1 MSRARRAR
9 RIAAAAAFGGGG
21 LGVLGAAG
29 FGLLVAEAKLARRMI
44 GQPFGE
50 TGPEIGE
57 IYGAGPGEPLVLAML
72 GDSSAVG
79 LGVEQPEQTPG
90 VVIASGLAAISG
102 RRVRLHRMA
111 MVGAESSALAE
122 QVELLLAEAETLDVA
137 VIMIGANDVTHRV
150 KPATAVRALAEA
162 VRKLRAAG
170 AEVVVGTCPDLG
182 TIEPIPP
189 PLRHVARHM
198 SRQLAAA
205 QTIAVVEAGG
215 RTVSLGNMLGPEFAA
230 RPRVMF
236 SSDGFHP
243 SAAGYA
249 RAAATL
255 LHSVAAALGFWSDA
269 TAGRRDE
276 VPRQVDDVAHAAV
289 RAAQVA
295 GTEVAGTEVAGAQRG
310 PRGRWAV
317 LRLRRGAV
325 AVATT
330 GVGAARSVFLVLGGA
345 KALIPVG
352 RAQTP
357 DAVPRQDG
365 ERADANVPEAELA
378 PALGMPV
385 TVGADPTDG
394 SGPGGGPGPAAD
406 PQPTAEEEPCPKP

>member
-21 LGVLGAAG
+21 LGMLGAAG
-29 FGLLVAEAKLARRMI
+29 FGLLVAEAKLARRTI
-44 GQPFGE
+44 GQPFGQ
-50 TGPEIGE
+50 GPEVGE
-57 IYGAGPGEPLVLAML
+57 IYGAGPGEPLEFGML

-79 LGVEQPEQTPG
+79 LGVEQPEQAPR

-102 RRVRLHRMA
+102 RRVRLHRVA

-122 QVELLLAEAETLDVA
+122 QVERLLAETATLDVA

-162 VRKLRAAG
+162 VRKLRAVG

-189 PLRHVARHM
+189 PLRHIARHM

-215 RTVSLGNMLGPEFAA
+215 RTVSLGGMLGPEFAA

-255 LHSVAAALGFWSDA
+255 LHSIAAALGFWPDA
-269 TAGRRDE
+269 GEAAGGRRE

-289 RAAQVA
+289 RAAQVP

-330 GVGAARSVFLVLGGA
+330 GAGAARSAFLVLGGA
-345 KALIPVG
+345 KALIPLG
-352 RAQTP
+352 RTPIP
-357 DAVPRQDG
+357 DAALEQDG
-365 ERADANVPEAELA
+365 EMSEAGIPEAELA
-378 PALGMPV
+378 RLGMPV
-385 TVGADPTDG
+385 TVGADPIDG
-394 SGPGGGPGPAAD
+394 PAPGGGPAPAGDAD
-406 PQPTAEEEPCPKP
+406 PTAEEEPCPKP

>member
-44 GQPFGE
+44 GQPFGQA
-50 TGPEIGE
+50 GPEVGE
-57 IYGAGPGEPLVLAML
+57 IYGAGPGEPLELGML
-72 GDSSAVG
+72 GDSSAAG
-79 LGVEQPEQTPG
+79 LGVELPEQTPG
-90 VVIASGLAAISG
+90 VVIANGLAALSG
-102 RRVRLHRMA
+102 RRVRLHRVA

-122 QVELLLAEAETLDVA
+122 QVERLLAEVGTLDVA

-150 KPATAVRALAEA
+150 RPATAVRALTEA
-162 VRKLRAAG
+162 VRKLRGAG

-182 TIEPIPP
+182 TVEPIPP

-205 QTIAVVEAGG
+205 QTIGVVEAGG
-215 RTVSLGNMLGPEFAA
+215 RTVSLGDMLGPEFAA

-255 LHSVAAALGFWSDA
+255 LHSVAAALGYLPDA
-269 TAGRRDE
+269 TGERRDE

-289 RAAQVA
+289 RAAKVA

-330 GVGAARSVFLVLGGA
+330 GAGAARSAFLVLGGA

-352 RAQTP
+352 RTTTP
-357 DAVPRQDG
+357 GATPGQDG
-365 ERADANVPEAELA
+365 GNPDGDVPQDELA
-378 PALGMPV
+378 AALGKPQA
-385 TVGADPTDG
+385 VGADPPAG
-394 SGPGGGPGPAAD
+394 SAPGGAPGPASD
-406 PQPTAEEEPCPKP
+406 PEPTAEEEPCPKP